1 MGFRGK
7 PSKSCHACRQRK
19 TRCDQLKPGCT
30 QCKRANRECPGY
42 RVEGELIFKYETAK
56 VELKWKVKRK
66 NISRSSKNVNNSS
79 STRETCLSRN
89 YSQRPSMPFFI
100 PDFISPTLEDRAIG
114 LFISN
119 FVNGKNGPS
128 RGHMEFFEDLPKTET
143 LLAAMKAVGY
153 AVCAHRFNA
162 QSMVQRAC
170 HQYGIALQL
179 TNRALRDPIDVKEDS
194 TLVGIIVLGIYET
207 IIGQKSDSSTKW
219 IVHFNGASEII
230 KMRGPDQLKTS
241 VGLGIFVT
249 VCRNLLIAGI
259 QHAVPLPS
267 HLREYMNMA
276 LSILQGDTLNP
287 SFKIIHCMMQF
298 GDLRV
303 DSFDKAMCDKDIL
316 RRSIE
321 LDENLEDITHN
332 HPSTWKYRTLKTD
345 KVSPSIYKGHYH
357 IYSDLRIAQVWNMLR
372 TLRIMINQMI
382 YDVLNRLVSE
392 YNDPKYLSQR
402 SKASKTLC
410 ELQHDIL
417 CSVPQ
422 FIGVFSSKN
431 AREISHN
438 ERGFRVPMSGTWYLC
453 HPLWLAA
460 LLHNS
465 SQEIKDFAVYNLRN
479 ISRIGGIREG
489 DSLADSIESSN
500 MTYQKPPN
508 YYDRIQ
514 TIARTDVHCEESLL
528 TDGVYQF
535 EDIKDVTGFA

>member
-19 TRCDQLKPGCT
+19 TRCDQLRPGCT

-42 RVEGELIFKYETAK
+42 RVEGELIFKHETAK
-56 VELKWKVKRK
+56 VELKCKVRK
-66 NISRSSKNVNNSS
+66 KISRSS
-79 STRETCLSRN
+79 TQETCLNRN
-89 YSQRPSMPFFI
+89 CSQRSFVSSYI
-100 PDFISPTLEDRAIG
+100 TDFISPTLEDRAVG

-128 RGHMEFFEDLPKTET
+128 RGHMEFFDDLPKTEA

-162 QSMVQRAC
+162 PSIVQRAC

-179 TNRALRDPIDVKEDS
+179 TNRALRNPVDVKKDS

-207 IIGQKSDSSTKW
+207 IIGQKSDSPTRW
-219 IVHFNGASEII
+219 IVHFHGASEII
-230 KMRGPDQLKTS
+230 RLRGPDQLRTS
-241 VGLGIFVT
+241 VGLGVFVT

-267 HLREYMNMA
+267 HLREYMNIA
-276 LSILQGDTLNP
+276 LSILQEDILNP
-287 SFKIIHCMMQF
+287 SFKIIYCMMQF

-303 DSFDKAMCDKDIL
+303 DSVNKAICNKEIL

-321 LDENLEDITHN
+321 LDENLEDINCN
-332 HPSTWKYRTLKTD
+332 HPSTWKYKTFKTD
-345 KVSPSIYKGHYH
+345 KISPSIFKGYYH
-357 IYSDLRIAQVWNMLR
+357 IYTDLRIAQIWNMLR

-382 YDVLNRLVSE
+382 YDVLIRLINE
-392 YNDPKYLSQR
+392 YNYPKYFPKLT
-402 SKASKTLC
+402 KVSKTLC

-422 FIGVFSSKN
+422 FLGVFHSKN
-431 AREISHN
+431 VREISHN

-453 HPLWLAA
+453 RPLWLAA

-479 ISRIGGIREG
+479 ISRTGGIREG
-489 DSLADSIESSN
+489 DSLANSIESCYVTCEKS
-500 MTYQKPPN
+500 PN
-508 YYDRIQ
+508 SYDRIQ
-514 TIARTDVHCEESLL
+514 TIAKTDSHCGEDLL
-528 TDGVYQF
+528 IERVYPY
-535 EDIKDVTGFA
+535 EDIGD